1 MPIEVNWFNEQK
13 TAVLM
18 NFEGQWTWEPFYAA
32 IDEAFALL
40 DTISHKAALII
51 DLGNSEGLP
60 KNSIANI
67 RNAQG
72 MHHPQRACVI
82 FVGMNTFMRM
92 IGNLA
97 LRLSRGSKGNVY
109 IVATLDDALQYIP
122 QTMNIPNNQI

>member
-32 IDEAFALL
+32 IDEAFALFG
-40 DTISHKAALII
+40 TISHKAALII
-51 DLGNSEGLP
+51 DLSNSEGLP

-72 MHHPQRACVI
+72 MHHPQRECII
-82 FVGMNTFMRM
+82 FVGMSTFMRM

-97 LRLSRGSKGNVY
+97 MRLSRGRKGNAY
-109 IVATLDDALQYIP
+109 MVATLDDAIQYIP
-122 QTMNIPNNQI
+122 TSNQISNEYA